1 MATPLPTESA
11 QPVPF
16 NEAVPRN
23 IRAELERNSNLF
35 RYSLLKNRTST
46 TQTTEEQLQK
56 AGGNIYTH
64 VANAYFETS
73 EKDPNQFEK
82 WISGMNEGAKYSGSW
97 SKENIDTEIKRIT
110 KENGLKSE
118 QRCPFIVGLAAQRML
133 GSTGNALENFLTDA
147 IIDNDPLVIP
157 ALTALR
163 DEMVILESGPLI
175 RQKSSPSIERN
186 VALHGILMP
195 GAWQHL
201 HESSTRFMIEQGSDF
216 PMKTAL
222 PKLDPIDRNILVQ
235 SGIAAL
241 TDANILPN
249 DHPEPS
255 TPQEIRENTRNL
267 GCVERGFTSGLRHD
281 LLNRKRGEIAT
292 LPFED
297 IFNNRTEGADRPLL
311 LIQDEEDKILN
322 SEQGQ
327 KSFLAGSLMRALVRE
342 DEGNYFSAAE
352 ITSRFATPSE
362 NKQFITALLEG
373 FSHTLSMIFEKDNTN
388 RTYVQIRD
396 KVAACKKVLIPK
408 RK

>member
-118 QRCPFIVGLAAQRML
+118 QRGPFIVGLAAQRML

-163 DEMVILESGPLI
+163 DEMIVLESGPLI
-175 RQKSSPSIERN
+175 HQKSSPSIERD

-201 HESSTRFMIEQGSDF
+201 HGGSTRFMIEQGSDF
-216 PMKTAL
+216 PMKAAL
-222 PKLDPIDRNILVQ
+222 PELDPIHRNVLVQ
-235 SGIAAL
+235 SGLTAL
-241 TDANILPN
+241 VDANILPN
-249 DHPEPS
+249 NQPEPS
-255 TPQEIRENTRNL
+255 TSQEIRENTRNL

-281 LLNRKRGEIAT
+281 LLNKKRGEIAI

-297 IFNNRTEGADRPLL
+297 IFYNRTEGADGPLL
-311 LIQDEEDKILN
+311 LVQDEEDKILK

-327 KSFLAGSLMRALVRE
+327 KSFLAGSLMRALVRG

-352 ITSRFATPSE
+352 ITSRFATPPE

-373 FSHTLSMIFEKDNTN
+373 FSRNLSMIFEKDNTN
-388 RTYVQIRD
+388 HTYVQIRD
-396 KVAACKKVLIPK
+396 KVAACNKVLIPE

>member
-1 MATPLPTESA
+1 MATSHPIELQ

-16 NEAVPRN
+16 NEAVPRT
-23 IRAELERNSNLF
+23 IRSELERNSNLF
-35 RYSLLKNRTST
+35 RFNLLKNRTST

-82 WISGMNEGAKYSGSW
+82 WIVGMNEGAKYSGSW
-97 SKENIDTEIKRIT
+97 SKENIDKEMKRIT
-110 KENGLKSE
+110 KENGLKNE
-118 QRCPFIVGLAAQRML
+118 QRGPFIVGLAAQRML
-133 GSTGNALENFLTDA
+133 GSTGNALEYFLTDA
-147 IIDNDPLVIP
+147 IIDSDPLVIS

-163 DEMVILESGPLI
+163 DEMIVLESGPLI
-175 RQKSSPSIERN
+175 HQKSSPSIERDI
-186 VALHGILMP
+186 ALHGILIP

-216 PMKTAL
+216 PMKTAF
-222 PKLDPIDRNILVQ
+222 PELDPIHRNILVQ
-235 SGIAAL
+235 SGLTAL
-241 TDANILPN
+241 ADANILPN
-249 DHPEPS
+249 NHPEPS
-255 TPQEIRENTRNL
+255 TSQGIRENTKNL

-281 LLNRKRGEIAT
+281 LLNKKRGDISI

-297 IFNNRTEGADRPLL
+297 IFYNRTEGTDGPLL
-311 LIQDEEDKILN
+311 LVQDEENKILK
-322 SEQGQ
+322 SDQGK

-342 DEGNYFSAAE
+342 NEGNYFTAAE
-352 ITSRFATPSE
+352 ITSRFATPPE
-362 NKQFITALLEG
+362 NKQFVTTLLEG
-373 FSHTLSMIFEKDNTN
+373 FSHNLSMIFEKDSTN

-396 KVAACKKVLIPK
+396 KVAACNKVLMPE